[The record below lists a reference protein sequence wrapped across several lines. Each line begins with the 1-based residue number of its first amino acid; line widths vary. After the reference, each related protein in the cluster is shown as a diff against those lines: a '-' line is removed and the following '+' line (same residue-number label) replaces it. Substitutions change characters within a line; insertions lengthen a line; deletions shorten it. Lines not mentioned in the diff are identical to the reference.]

1 MDYFFDLSPRERDEA
16 EADAK
21 GPKTVL
27 HDLHDRNHELEHSE
41 QTSA

>member
-1 MDYFFDLSPRERDEA
+1 VKKVWVGELRIMDYFFDLSPRERDEA

-27 HDLHDRNHELEHSE
+27 YLVGD
-41 QTSA
+41 